1 MSKNKLILW
10 GGVAVVVIM
19 FLSMFN
25 VSPTSKD
32 NMLRQGVYVSYSD
45 FSKKIDE
52 GEIIAIN
59 QEANSENVRGLMKD
73 GKSYVYTRSPDNS
86 LLQKAQQKNLAID
99 IAPSASRSS
108 GWALQLFIMCIP
120 ILLLIAFMYWMSR
133 KQMNEMRGMARPDK
147 NGFKGTMMV
156 NPSDNPNR
164 LKDVAGCDE
173 AKQEVS
179 EIVDF
184 LKNPEMY
191 ARVGARAPRGVLMS
205 GPPGTGKTLLA
216 KAIAGEAGVPF
227 FSVSGSDF
235 MEMFVGLGAARVR
248 GLFEEAKKYSPS
260 IIFIDEIDSIGRHRG
275 NQSWGGNEERE
286 QTLNALLVEMDGFG
300 SQTGVVVIGATN
312 RTDMLD
318 QALKRPGRF
327 DREVA
332 LSLPDRAG
340 RQAILEVHAKNIPLS
355 MDVSIE
361 ELAKGTPGFSGADLA
376 NLVNEAA
383 VLAARTK
390 DPLVTKHHFM
400 EARDKIIMGVTRGP
414 LKNEQER
421 ITVAY
426 HEAGHAVVAHFTEGS
441 SPVHKISIVP
451 RGGALGVTVQLP
463 NEESFNHSEAKILG
477 DISIMMGG
485 RAAEDVVLKQ
495 RTVGASN
502 DFMRATV
509 LARRI
514 IASWGMDPDFGPI
527 SLDGERGDDW
537 AHANVWSEDIK
548 KDADNRV
555 RALLKKHYDNACSL
569 LRDNLDALHAVSQAL
584 LEKESLDGE
593 DFEKIIEETLQKRKE
608 QKSTNDQNNE
618 DKNDPA
624 PPKTDKPLGL
634 SRAV

>member
-1 MSKNKLILW
+1 MLKNKLLLW
-10 GGVAVVVIM
+10 GGVAVVIIM
-19 FLSMFN
+19 FLSFFDI
-25 VSPTSKD
+25 SPTAQ
-32 NMLRQGVYVSYSD
+32 QGANNTGLYLSYSD
-45 FSKKIDE
+45 FSKKLDD
-52 GEIIAIN
+52 GSIISLN
-59 QEANSENVRGLMKD
+59 QEANSPTVKGLLKD
-73 GKSYVYTRSPDNS
+73 GKTHVYTRSPDNS
-86 LLQKAQQKNLAID
+86 LLKKAQEKDIAID
-99 IAPSASRSS
+99 IAPPQTKSS
-108 GWALQLFIMCIP
+108 GWILQLFVMCLP

-133 KQMNEMRGMARPDK
+133 RQMNEMRGMARPDK

-156 NPSDNPNR
+156 DPSDNPNR

-191 ARVGARAPRGVLMS
+191 ARVGARPPRGVLMS

-248 GLFEEAKKYSPS
+248 GLFEQAKKYSPS

-275 NQSWGGNEERE
+275 NQNWGGNEERE

-300 SQTGVVVIGATN
+300 SQSGVVVVGATN
-312 RTDMLD
+312 RSDMLD

-327 DREVA
+327 DREVS

-340 RQAILEVHAKNIPLS
+340 RQSILAVHSKGVPLGL
-355 MDVSIE
+355 DVSLE
-361 ELAKGTPGFSGADLA
+361 EMAKATPGFSGADLA

-383 VLAARTK
+383 VLAARAK
-390 DPLVTKHHFM
+390 ESLVTKRHFLD
-400 EARDKIIMGVTRGP
+400 ARDKIIMGVQRGP
-414 LKNEQER
+414 LKNEKER

-426 HEAGHAVVAHFTEGS
+426 HEAGHAVVAHFTKGS
-441 SPVHKISIVP
+441 NPVHKISIVP

-463 NEESFNHSEAKILG
+463 DEESYNHSQDKILG

-509 LARRI
+509 LARRVV
-514 IASWGMDPDFGPI
+514 ASWGMDPDFGPV

-537 AHANVWSEDIK
+537 AHSNVWSEEIK
-548 KDADNRV
+548 KDADHRV
-555 RALLKKHYDNACSL
+555 RALLKDHYTRATEL
-569 LRDNLDALHAVSQAL
+569 LSENLDALEAVAQAL
-584 LEKESLDGE
+584 LEKESLDGDE
-593 DFEKIIEETLQKRKE
+593 FEQIIVETLEKRGKGTAPVVPSSSNE
-608 QKSTNDQNNE
+608 TN
-618 DKNDPA
+618 NDTLVPA
-624 PPKTDKPLGL
+624 SLART
-634 SRAV
+634 V